1 MYYCKSRYYVPKWCR
16 WLNADS
22 ISYLDPESIGGLN
35 LYCYCY
41 NDPVNKYDPSGHFA
55 ISALIIGAIVG
66 AVIGFATS
74 YASDV
79 ISEMQDGFD
88 WSDFNTFEGNGLKY
102 GLAAIGGAVSGAFGA
117 VGGVGWSFMGEFV
130 GGMIEN
136 SYSFNSAE
144 NVGYAIWTSLLSAS
158 LGGMLDI
165 TANKITKSYFSK
177 SMSGLSKNA
186 QKQIK
191 KYLKNG
197 TEITNEH
204 ALKLIK
210 NTELLNE
217 VLTKGFKGINE
228 ILTFGF

>member
-1 MYYCKSRYYVPKWCR
+1 MS
-16 WLNADS
+16 
-22 ISYLDPESIGGLN
+22 
-35 LYCYCY
+35 
-41 NDPVNKYDPSGHFA
+41 YDPSGNSAVGA
-55 ISALIIGAIVG
+55 ILIGAI
-66 AVIGFATS
+66 IGFACA
-74 YASDV
+74 YIPDV
-79 ISEMQDGFD
+79 VANFDDGFE
-88 WSDFNTFEGNGLKY
+88 WSDFNTFENNWQKY
-102 GLAAIGGAVSGAFGA
+102 LCATLGGAVSGAFGA

-136 SYSFNSAE
+136 SYSFNSAK

-177 SMSGLSKNA
+177 SMSVLSKNA

-191 KYLKNG
+191 KYMKNG
-197 TEITNEH
+197 TKITNEH

-210 NTELLNE
+210 NTELLNG
-217 VLTKGFKGINE
+217 VLTKGFKGLNV

>member
-1 MYYCKSRYYVPKWCR
+1 
-16 WLNADS
+16 
-22 ISYLDPESIGGLN
+22 
-35 LYCYCY
+35 
-41 NDPVNKYDPSGHFA
+41 
-55 ISALIIGAIVG
+55 
-66 AVIGFATS
+66 
-74 YASDV
+74 
-79 ISEMQDGFD
+79 
-88 WSDFNTFEGNGLKY
+88 
-102 GLAAIGGAVSGAFGA
+102 
-117 VGGVGWSFMGEFV
+117 MGEFV